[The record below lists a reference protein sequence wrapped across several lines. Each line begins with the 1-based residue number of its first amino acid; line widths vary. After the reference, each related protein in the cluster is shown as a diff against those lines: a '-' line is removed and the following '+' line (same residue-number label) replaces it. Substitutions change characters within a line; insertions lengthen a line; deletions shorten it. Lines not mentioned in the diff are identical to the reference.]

1 MSTPLA
7 NGFYQTRLMRQTDA
21 ERIATALS
29 TQEGIL
35 RAEAVP
41 ARHIDSVFD
50 WFVLVIPAGP
60 TLIGKCM
67 PFPIND
73 GARAR

>member
-1 MSTPLA
+1 MKPGHVT

-41 ARHIDSVFD
+41 ARHVDSAFD
-50 WFVLVIPAGP
+50 WFVLVIPAGMEA
-60 TLIGKCM
+60 GYQES
-67 PFPIND
+67 
-73 GARAR
+73 AR

>member
-1 MSTPLA
+1 MSTHV

-41 ARHIDSVFD
+41 ARHIDSACD
-50 WFVLVIPAGP
+50 WYVLVIPAGP
-60 TLIGKCM
+60 TLIGNCL
-67 PFPIND
+67 PFSIND